1 MSFLKNDCD
10 EEVVM
15 SSSVKTFEAKL
26 DKNWNDQPVKFD
38 YKRNYDFKDLVIE
51 EKCFL
56 RPVLL

>member
-26 DKNWNDQPVKFD
+26 DKYWNDRPVKFD
-38 YKRNYDFKDLVIE
+38 YKE
-51 EKCFL
+51 EL
-56 RPVLL
+56 RL

>member
-1 MSFLKNDCD
+1 
-10 EEVVM
+10 M

-26 DKNWNDQPVKFD
+26 DKYWNDQPVKFD